1 MRSSHPP
8 ALLKIVARTIA
19 DERLFDPGD
28 RVLVAVSGGPDSM
41 ALLHVL
47 AKLAPKL
54 GLAVRACGVDHGL
67 RPDAADELI
76 VAQRLAADLGV
87 PFTQIKLDL
96 AQGPNLMARA
106 REARYAALRGVLEA
120 WNAEEPLATKSSP
133 RARRGGPPPSASIA
147 TGHHADDRAETV
159 LIRLLRG
166 SGPAGLGVLTP
177 RAPMLTRPLVR
188 ARRADILAHIE
199 RHRIPYAEDPSNRD
213 SRFLRT
219 RVRRE
224 VLPLLTELS
233 PRIVE
238 HLCALA
244 DAAAGLGP
252 AAEGDVPAFL
262 GGVALGRAQRA
273 SLARALMTGNPR
285 ARVPISGGKVA
296 GIDLTSRRIVVMK
309 AR

>member
-1 MRSSHPP
+1 MTRSHPP

-19 DERLFDPGD
+19 DHRLLSPGD
-28 RVLVAVSGGPDSM
+28 RVLCAVSGGPDSM

-47 AKLAPKL
+47 ARLAPKL
-54 GLAVRACGVDHGL
+54 AVEVRACGVDHGL
-67 RPDAADELI
+67 RPAAADEL
-76 VAQRLAADLGV
+76 VLAQRFATKLGV
-87 PFTQIKLDL
+87 PFTSVKIEL
-96 AQGPNLMARA
+96 APGPNLMARA
-106 REARYAALRGVLEA
+106 RDARYAALRRVLVEWHGGREA
-120 WNAEEPLATKSSP
+120 PLASV
-133 RARRGGPPPSASIA
+133 SIA

-177 RAPMLTRPLVR
+177 RAPMLTRPLVC
-188 ARRADILAHIE
+188 ARRADIMAHIE
-199 RHRIPYAEDPSNRD
+199 RHRIPFAEDPSNLD
-213 SRFLRT
+213 TRFLRT

-224 VLPLLTELS
+224 VLPLLAELS

-244 DAAAGLGP
+244 DAAAALGP
-252 AAEGDVPAFL
+252 AAHGDVPAVL
-262 GGVALGRAQRA
+262 EGLALGRAQRA
-273 SLARALMTGNPR
+273 SLARALASGNRR
-285 ARVPISGGKVA
+285 ARVPLSGGKVA

>member
-1 MRSSHPP
+1 L
-8 ALLKIVARTIA
+8 A
-19 DERLFDPGD
+19 ERF
-28 RVLVAVSGGPDSM
+28 
-41 ALLHVL
+41 
-47 AKLAPKL
+47 
-54 GLAVRACGVDHGL
+54 
-67 RPDAADELI
+67 
-76 VAQRLAADLGV
+76 AADLGV
-87 PFTQIKLDL
+87 PFTRAKIDL
-96 AQGPNLMARA
+96 APGPNLMARA
-106 REARYAALRGVLEA
+106 RDGRYAALRSVLAE
-120 WNAEEPLATKSSP
+120 WNDREPGRLTKDSSKAP
-133 RARRGGPPPSASIA
+133 DNGALESWQAPHASIA

-188 ARRADILAHIE
+188 ARRADIMAHIE
-199 RHRIPYAEDPSNRD
+199 RHRVPFVEDPSNLD

-219 RVRRE
+219 RVRSE

-244 DAAAGLGP
+244 DAAAALGSS
-252 AAEGDVPAFL
+252 ADGAVPAWL
-262 GGVALGRAQRA
+262 EGVALGRAQRA
-273 SLARALMTGNPR
+273 SLARALASGNRR